1 MTADNVLFEIKGLK
15 KNFGDLEVLKG
26 IHTTIRKGE
35 VVVVIGPSGS
45 GKSTFIRCLNL
56 LETPTAGSIYVDGAE
71 IIDPKCDINL
81 HRQKMGMVFQHFNL
95 FPHMTILRNMTLAPT
110 KLLKKSKADAEK
122 KASKLISGLN
132 ADEKDE
138 LQEILG
144 DRDKINAVLSSP
156 AAQKIMEKLNGK
168 KNGHQ

>member
-1 MTADNVLFEIKGLK
+1 MANN
-15 KNFGDLEVLKG
+15 NF
-26 IHTTIRKGE
+26 
-35 VVVVIGPSGS
+35 PNFFS
-45 GKSTFIRCLNL
+45 
-56 LETPTAGSIYVDGAE
+56 
-71 IIDPKCDINL
+71 
-81 HRQKMGMVFQHFNL
+81 
-95 FPHMTILRNMTLAPT
+95 APT
-110 KLLKKSKADAEK
+110 DKADAEK

-144 DRDKINAVLSSP
+144 DRDKINAVISSP

>member
-1 MTADNVLFEIKGLK
+1 MANH
-15 KNFGDLEVLKG
+15 NF
-26 IHTTIRKGE
+26 
-35 VVVVIGPSGS
+35 PNFFS
-45 GKSTFIRCLNL
+45 
-56 LETPTAGSIYVDGAE
+56 
-71 IIDPKCDINL
+71 
-81 HRQKMGMVFQHFNL
+81 
-95 FPHMTILRNMTLAPT
+95 APT
-110 KLLKKSKADAEK
+110 DKADAEK

>member
-1 MTADNVLFEIKGLK
+1 MANN
-15 KNFGDLEVLKG
+15 NF
-26 IHTTIRKGE
+26 
-35 VVVVIGPSGS
+35 PNFFS
-45 GKSTFIRCLNL
+45 
-56 LETPTAGSIYVDGAE
+56 
-71 IIDPKCDINL
+71 
-81 HRQKMGMVFQHFNL
+81 
-95 FPHMTILRNMTLAPT
+95 APT
-110 KLLKKSKADAEK
+110 DKADAEK

-132 ADEKDE
+132 TAEKDE

>member
-1 MTADNVLFEIKGLK
+1 MANN
-15 KNFGDLEVLKG
+15 NF
-26 IHTTIRKGE
+26 
-35 VVVVIGPSGS
+35 PNFFS
-45 GKSTFIRCLNL
+45 
-56 LETPTAGSIYVDGAE
+56 
-71 IIDPKCDINL
+71 
-81 HRQKMGMVFQHFNL
+81 
-95 FPHMTILRNMTLAPT
+95 APT
-110 KLLKKSKADAEK
+110 DKADAEK

-144 DRDKINAVLSSP
+144 DRDKINAVLFSP

>member
-1 MTADNVLFEIKGLK
+1 MANN
-15 KNFGDLEVLKG
+15 NF
-26 IHTTIRKGE
+26 
-35 VVVVIGPSGS
+35 PNFFS
-45 GKSTFIRCLNL
+45 
-56 LETPTAGSIYVDGAE
+56 
-71 IIDPKCDINL
+71 
-81 HRQKMGMVFQHFNL
+81 
-95 FPHMTILRNMTLAPT
+95 APT
-110 KLLKKSKADAEK
+110 DKADAEK

-156 AAQKIMEKLNGK
+156 AAQKIMEKPNGK

>member
-1 MTADNVLFEIKGLK
+1 MANN
-15 KNFGDLEVLKG
+15 NF
-26 IHTTIRKGE
+26 
-35 VVVVIGPSGS
+35 SNFFS
-45 GKSTFIRCLNL
+45 
-56 LETPTAGSIYVDGAE
+56 
-71 IIDPKCDINL
+71 
-81 HRQKMGMVFQHFNL
+81 
-95 FPHMTILRNMTLAPT
+95 APT
-110 KLLKKSKADAEK
+110 E
-122 KASKLISGLN
+122 N

>member
-1 MTADNVLFEIKGLK
+1 MANN
-15 KNFGDLEVLKG
+15 NF
-26 IHTTIRKGE
+26 
-35 VVVVIGPSGS
+35 PNFFS
-45 GKSTFIRCLNL
+45 
-56 LETPTAGSIYVDGAE
+56 
-71 IIDPKCDINL
+71 
-81 HRQKMGMVFQHFNL
+81 
-95 FPHMTILRNMTLAPT
+95 APT
-110 KLLKKSKADAEK
+110 DKADAEK

-156 AAQKIMEKLNGK
+156 AAQKIMKKLNGK

>member
-1 MTADNVLFEIKGLK
+1 MANN
-15 KNFGDLEVLKG
+15 NF
-26 IHTTIRKGE
+26 
-35 VVVVIGPSGS
+35 PNFFS
-45 GKSTFIRCLNL
+45 
-56 LETPTAGSIYVDGAE
+56 
-71 IIDPKCDINL
+71 
-81 HRQKMGMVFQHFNL
+81 
-95 FPHMTILRNMTLAPT
+95 APT
-110 KLLKKSKADAEK
+110 DKADAEK

-144 DRDKINAVLSSP
+144 DRDKINVVLSSP

>member
-1 MTADNVLFEIKGLK
+1 MANN
-15 KNFGDLEVLKG
+15 NF
-26 IHTTIRKGE
+26 
-35 VVVVIGPSGS
+35 PNYFS
-45 GKSTFIRCLNL
+45 
-56 LETPTAGSIYVDGAE
+56 
-71 IIDPKCDINL
+71 
-81 HRQKMGMVFQHFNL
+81 
-95 FPHMTILRNMTLAPT
+95 APT
-110 KLLKKSKADAEK
+110 DKADAEK

-132 ADEKDE
+132 ADEEDE

>member
-1 MTADNVLFEIKGLK
+1 MANN
-15 KNFGDLEVLKG
+15 NF
-26 IHTTIRKGE
+26 
-35 VVVVIGPSGS
+35 PNFFS
-45 GKSTFIRCLNL
+45 
-56 LETPTAGSIYVDGAE
+56 
-71 IIDPKCDINL
+71 
-81 HRQKMGMVFQHFNL
+81 
-95 FPHMTILRNMTLAPT
+95 APT
-110 KLLKKSKADAEK
+110 DKADAEK

-138 LQEILG
+138 LQEIIG

>member
-1 MTADNVLFEIKGLK
+1 MANN
-15 KNFGDLEVLKG
+15 NF
-26 IHTTIRKGE
+26 
-35 VVVVIGPSGS
+35 PNFFS
-45 GKSTFIRCLNL
+45 
-56 LETPTAGSIYVDGAE
+56 
-71 IIDPKCDINL
+71 
-81 HRQKMGMVFQHFNL
+81 
-95 FPHMTILRNMTLAPT
+95 APT
-110 KLLKKSKADAEK
+110 DKADAEK

-156 AAQKIMEKLNGK
+156 AAQKIMDKLNGK

>member
-1 MTADNVLFEIKGLK
+1 MSNN
-15 KNFGDLEVLKG
+15 NF
-26 IHTTIRKGE
+26 
-35 VVVVIGPSGS
+35 PNFFS
-45 GKSTFIRCLNL
+45 
-56 LETPTAGSIYVDGAE
+56 
-71 IIDPKCDINL
+71 
-81 HRQKMGMVFQHFNL
+81 
-95 FPHMTILRNMTLAPT
+95 APT
-110 KLLKKSKADAEK
+110 DKADAEK

>member
-1 MTADNVLFEIKGLK
+1 MANN
-15 KNFGDLEVLKG
+15 NF
-26 IHTTIRKGE
+26 
-35 VVVVIGPSGS
+35 PNFFS
-45 GKSTFIRCLNL
+45 
-56 LETPTAGSIYVDGAE
+56 
-71 IIDPKCDINL
+71 
-81 HRQKMGMVFQHFNL
+81 
-95 FPHMTILRNMTLAPT
+95 APT
-110 KLLKKSKADAEK
+110 DKADAEK

-144 DRDKINAVLSSP
+144 DRDKINAVLSST

>member
-1 MTADNVLFEIKGLK
+1 MANN
-15 KNFGDLEVLKG
+15 NF
-26 IHTTIRKGE
+26 
-35 VVVVIGPSGS
+35 PNFFS
-45 GKSTFIRCLNL
+45 
-56 LETPTAGSIYVDGAE
+56 
-71 IIDPKCDINL
+71 
-81 HRQKMGMVFQHFNL
+81 
-95 FPHMTILRNMTLAPT
+95 APT
-110 KLLKKSKADAEK
+110 DKADAEK
-122 KASKLISGLN
+122 EASKLISGLN

>member
-1 MTADNVLFEIKGLK
+1 MANN
-15 KNFGDLEVLKG
+15 NF
-26 IHTTIRKGE
+26 
-35 VVVVIGPSGS
+35 SNYFS
-45 GKSTFIRCLNL
+45 
-56 LETPTAGSIYVDGAE
+56 
-71 IIDPKCDINL
+71 
-81 HRQKMGMVFQHFNL
+81 
-95 FPHMTILRNMTLAPT
+95 APT
-110 KLLKKSKADAEK
+110 DKADAEK
-122 KASKLISGLN
+122 KASQLISGLN

>member
-1 MTADNVLFEIKGLK
+1 MANN
-15 KNFGDLEVLKG
+15 NF
-26 IHTTIRKGE
+26 
-35 VVVVIGPSGS
+35 
-45 GKSTFIRCLNL
+45 
-56 LETPTAGSIYVDGAE
+56 
-71 IIDPKCDINL
+71 PK
-81 HRQKMGMVFQHFNL
+81 FFS
-95 FPHMTILRNMTLAPT
+95 APT
-110 KLLKKSKADAEK
+110 DKADAEK

>member
-1 MTADNVLFEIKGLK
+1 MANN
-15 KNFGDLEVLKG
+15 NF
-26 IHTTIRKGE
+26 
-35 VVVVIGPSGS
+35 SNYFS
-45 GKSTFIRCLNL
+45 
-56 LETPTAGSIYVDGAE
+56 
-71 IIDPKCDINL
+71 
-81 HRQKMGMVFQHFNL
+81 
-95 FPHMTILRNMTLAPT
+95 APT
-110 KLLKKSKADAEK
+110 DKADAEK

-144 DRDKINAVLSSP
+144 DRNKINAVLSSP

>member
-1 MTADNVLFEIKGLK
+1 MAN
-15 KNFGDLEVLKG
+15 KNF
-26 IHTTIRKGE
+26 
-35 VVVVIGPSGS
+35 SNFFS
-45 GKSTFIRCLNL
+45 
-56 LETPTAGSIYVDGAE
+56 
-71 IIDPKCDINL
+71 
-81 HRQKMGMVFQHFNL
+81 
-95 FPHMTILRNMTLAPT
+95 APT
-110 KLLKKSKADAEK
+110 DKADAEK

>member
-1 MTADNVLFEIKGLK
+1 MANN
-15 KNFGDLEVLKG
+15 NF
-26 IHTTIRKGE
+26 
-35 VVVVIGPSGS
+35 PNFFS
-45 GKSTFIRCLNL
+45 
-56 LETPTAGSIYVDGAE
+56 
-71 IIDPKCDINL
+71 
-81 HRQKMGMVFQHFNL
+81 
-95 FPHMTILRNMTLAPT
+95 APT
-110 KLLKKSKADAEK
+110 DKADAEK

-138 LQEILG
+138 LQDILG

>member
-1 MTADNVLFEIKGLK
+1 MANN
-15 KNFGDLEVLKG
+15 NF
-26 IHTTIRKGE
+26 
-35 VVVVIGPSGS
+35 PNFFS
-45 GKSTFIRCLNL
+45 
-56 LETPTAGSIYVDGAE
+56 
-71 IIDPKCDINL
+71 
-81 HRQKMGMVFQHFNL
+81 
-95 FPHMTILRNMTLAPT
+95 APPD
-110 KLLKKSKADAEK
+110 KADAEK